1 MMANLSMHLLDI
13 ASNSVRAN
21 ANQIVICFCDSMKE
35 NTISLEITDNGKG
48 MDEEMVKAVM
58 NPFFTTRTTRR
69 IGLGIPFF
77 KELAEQCGGRFELES
92 KVNEGTRIKCVMQ
105 KDHWDVPP
113 RGDIGDAVV
122 LTLCMN
128 ENIHVHFDYKS
139 DDKQF
144 SFDSLEIKEILGD
157 VSVCEAEISSWCKA
171 YINEG
176 IKEEEK
182 R

>member
-21 ANQIVICFCDSMKE
+21 ATKINIYFHDS
-35 NTISLEITDNGKG
+35 ISEDIIFIEITDNGKG
-48 MDEEMVKAVM
+48 MDEEMVKAVQD
-58 NPFFTTRTTRR
+58 PFFTTRTTRR

-77 KELAEQCGGRFELES
+77 KELAEQCEGQFELES
-92 KVNEGTRIKCVMQ
+92 KVNVGTRIKCQM
-105 KDHWDVPP
+105 KRSHWDVPP

-128 ENIHVHFDYKS
+128 ESIHVHFDYTS
-139 DDKQF
+139 DTKEF
-144 SFDSLEIKEILGD
+144 YFDSLEVKEILGD
-157 VSVCEAEISSWCKA
+157 VSVCEAEISAWCKA

-176 IKEEEK
+176 IKEEDI

>member
-13 ASNSVRAN
+13 AANSVRAG
-21 ANQIVICFCDSMKE
+21 ANHITICFCDSLKRNE
-35 NTISLEITDNGKG
+35 ISLEITDDGKG
-48 MDEEMVKAVM
+48 MDEKTLKAVQD
-58 NPFFTTRTTRR
+58 PFFTTRSTRR

-77 KELAEQCGGRFELES
+77 KELAEQCEGQFELES
-92 KVNEGTRIKCVMQ
+92 KVNVGTRIKCTMK

-113 RGDIGDAVV
+113 RGDMGDAVI

-128 ENIHVHFDYKS
+128 ENIHIHFDYIS
-139 DDKQF
+139 DEKQF

>member
-21 ANQIVICFCDSMKE
+21 ASKITIHFHDSVSE
-35 NTISLEITDNGKG
+35 DLSFIEIIDNGKG
-48 MDEEMVKAVM
+48 MDEEMVKAVQD
-58 NPFFTTRTTRR
+58 PFFTTRTTRR

-77 KELAEQCGGRFELES
+77 KELAEQCEGQFELES
-92 KVNEGTRIKCVMQ
+92 KVNVGTRIKCSM
-105 KDHWDVPP
+105 KKSHWDVPP
-113 RGDIGDAVV
+113 RGDIGDAVI

-128 ENIHVHFDYKS
+128 EDIHLHFDYSS
-139 DDKQF
+139 DEKEF

-157 VSVCEAEISSWCKA
+157 VSVCEAEISAWCKS

-176 IKEEEK
+176 IKEEEN